1 MIKQIKLSPDG
12 MVCLST
18 GSDCTLKVWDIG
30 TRKCIKSFGSESLMQ
45 KKFSTYHKDSINALE
60 VGFDSDIVFTGGR
73 DGSIFKT
80 DLIENQ

>member
-1 MIKQIKLSPDG
+1 
-12 MVCLST
+12 
-18 GSDCTLKVWDIG
+18 
-30 TRKCIKSFGSESLMQ
+30 MQ

-60 VGFDSDIVFTGGR
+60 VGFYSDIVFTGGR